1 MVSLPWVA
9 SVALAI
15 SLAGG
20 VDYQNVTIENPE
32 QFGRDAF
39 AKGSYEEAESNFR
52 RVLGELQAKDASD
65 GDLVQAIANLAEV
78 LRLKG
83 SSAEAEELYKRALGI
98 IKASGSDSKRL
109 EPTLLL
115 GLARLFQETGR

>member
-1 MVSLPWVA
+1 MSPILSHDSRRILMVSFTWVA

-15 SLAGG
+15 SLATG
-20 VDYQNVTIENPE
+20 VDHQNVTIESPE
-32 QFGRDAF
+32 QFGRAAF

-52 RVLGELQAKDASD
+52 RVLGELQAKGASD

-98 IKASGSDSKRL
+98 I
-109 EPTLLL
+109 
-115 GLARLFQETGR
+115 